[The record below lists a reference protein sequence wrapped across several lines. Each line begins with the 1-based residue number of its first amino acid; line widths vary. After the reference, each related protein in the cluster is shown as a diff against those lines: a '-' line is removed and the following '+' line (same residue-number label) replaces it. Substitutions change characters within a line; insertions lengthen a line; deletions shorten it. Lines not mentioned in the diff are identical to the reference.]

1 LNTQLIFF
9 RWHGGRDIGKMSL
22 CPETE
27 LLQGEDE
34 FEDIDWDDTQVE
46 EATGNFSLS
55 LSLLQ
60 RTLTS
65 SSTALDSCFLFT
77 YLFLF
82 IYINPI
88 R

>member
-1 LNTQLIFF
+1 
-9 RWHGGRDIGKMSL
+9 MSL

-55 LSLLQ
+55 LSLSCNAHLPPHPLLS
-60 RTLTS
+60 TLVFY
-65 SSTALDSCFLFT
+65 LLIYFYLFT
-77 YLFLF
+77 
-82 IYINPI
+82 
-88 R
+88 